1 MIVLESFCG
10 PFAIVLGHLGH
21 FLGVFTVILR
31 FWGGFLGG
39 AMEKNEKTVQD
50 KYMQISA
57 KSQ

>member
-39 AMEKNEKTVQD
+39 AMEKNAKQCKT